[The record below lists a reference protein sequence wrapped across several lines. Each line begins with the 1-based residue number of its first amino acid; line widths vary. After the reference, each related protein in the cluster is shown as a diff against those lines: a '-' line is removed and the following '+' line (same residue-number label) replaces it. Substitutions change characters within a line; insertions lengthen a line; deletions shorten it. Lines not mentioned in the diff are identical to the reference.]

1 MKNFYKFVKE
11 FDLETDKSGN
21 LTEGAMF
28 ELISITVDRMDQLA
42 NILSAVRNENLALR
56 SENKK
61 LHLLLNQYNQI
72 MAEIMPKTA
81 AATVFVHTLLN

>member
-81 AATVFVHTLLN
+81 AATVFVETILN